1 MDIKEQYD
9 LWDSFLQR
17 WPREKLNE
25 MTLEQY
31 ISVDD
36 KDTFTYWLETK
47 TRELG
52 SIQGNTSAKFGI
64 YKRSGKPKE
73 QSGIEHGAIYSWRTR
88 YDKYGVTQEG
98 VFKYVKEVITS
109 VAKAAYE
116 GDLDSIEKIDFS
128 PLVKWKIAF
137 LYLNRQS
144 PILINT
150 FSKEMLQVL
159 VDENGDQTYTEL
171 YQALIKEKG
180 NKDLLAFG
188 MECWDKAN
196 SKKQAIANR
205 ELLSHFLHIQQ
216 FKKYYHNWPM
226 DVRDNFCNL
235 IREAKKQKLD
245 VFTTNM
251 ESGDVIRLGRKDL
264 NIEQAKSVFAGI
276 TPQQDSIKFEQRYEH
291 RDKYLTSPVT
301 DKLINSIV
309 HSKVLSRYADEFP
322 IDRDS
327 YLPKDYL
334 ADGLETVDSDAI
346 GIEGNDV
353 MNKIIPLNQILFGPP
368 GTGKTYHTIE
378 AAVNA
383 AEPTFTW
390 ADRDELKAKY
400 DVLVN
405 EKRIRFVTFHQSFG
419 YEEFVEGIKPDV
431 SDSDAICYSVESGIF
446 KQICED
452 ATLSVL
458 PNNSSI
464 NKDGRVWKIS
474 IEGAHPNKTKEYC
487 LKENIAAIGWCDTG
501 DLSLPEKNQYFQELG
516 KNDQNSLLYF
526 CQEMME
532 GDLIVCIDSST
543 SIEAVGVI
551 IGPYQYIS
559 TGLPVREDYTHQR
572 RVQWLQQ
579 GFTVDL
585 KELNDNKRFS
595 LPTCYPLDRMSVSD
609 VLRHLEASN
618 VFLPD
623 IQQAA
628 QKQNYVLVIDEINR
642 GNISKIFGELI
653 TLIEPS
659 KREGNDEALKLS
671 LPYSG
676 KPFSVP
682 NNLYIIGTMNT
693 ADRSLTML
701 DTALRRRFDF
711 VEMMPDP
718 EILENAAVKGIDL
731 TQLLTTLNQR
741 IEVLYYRE
749 HTLGHAFFIPVKEAI
764 AESEDIAFQ
773 KLIGVFQNKIIPL
786 LQEYFF
792 EDWQKIR
799 LVLGDNQKPAVLQFV
814 TEEKQTDSD
823 LETLFGKSHGLNQY
837 GDEQCRYGLKP
848 LDDAAWRNKAAYV
861 AIYDITAALT
871 MSVNQQNTNLDTDT
885 GDAS

>member
-1 MDIKEQYD
+1 MDIKEQYQ
-9 LWDSFLQR
+9 LWDSFLKQ

-25 MTLEQY
+25 LTLEQY
-31 ISVDD
+31 VSVDD
-36 KDTFTYWLETK
+36 QNTFTYWLETK
-47 TRELG
+47 VGALG
-52 SIQGNTSAKFGI
+52 SIKGNTSAKFGI
-64 YKRSGKPKE
+64 YKRKKE
-73 QSGIEHGAIYSWRTR
+73 DLNTQNGIKNGDVYSWWKFLGETETEAFSTVKKHILDIVDAVSQGAL
-88 YDKYGVTQEG
+88 DK
-98 VFKYVKEVITS
+98 
-109 VAKAAYE
+109 
-116 GDLDSIEKIDFS
+116 IEEIYFS
-128 PLVKWKIAF
+128 SMVKWKIAF
-137 LYLNRQS
+137 LYQNRES
-144 PILINT
+144 PCLINI
-150 FSKEMLQVL
+150 FSKPMLQVL
-159 VDENGDQTYTEL
+159 VDENGNNTYTEL
-171 YQALIKEKG
+171 YQSLMGKRSNVDIISYGEA
-180 NKDLLAFG
+180 
-188 MECWDKAN
+188 CWINASN
-196 SKKQAIANR
+196 KKQAIENQKILSQFFHVEQFEKNYRNWSQDVIQGFCDLISEAN
-205 ELLSHFLHIQQ
+205 
-216 FKKYYHNWPM
+216 
-226 DVRDNFCNL
+226 
-235 IREAKKQKLD
+235 KQEID
-245 VFTTNM
+245 VFTTKMNT
-251 ESGDVIRLGRKDL
+251 GTVIRLGRKEL
-264 NIEQAKSVFAGI
+264 NTEKAIDVLAGL
-276 TPQQDSIKFEQRYEH
+276 TPQQDTIKYQDQDYSGSINDELIQHLKLSKILN
-291 RDKYLTSPVT
+291 KYVG
-301 DKLINSIV
+301 K
-309 HSKVLSRYADEFP
+309 YP
-322 IDRDS
+322 ITRKA

-334 ADGLETVDSDAI
+334 TDGSNSDDIDSVSSEEKFVI
-346 GIEGNDV
+346 
-353 MNKIIPLNQILFGPP
+353 NKTLPLNQILFGPP

-378 AAVNA
+378 AAVKA

-390 ADRDELKAKY
+390 SDRDELKAKY

-741 IEVLYYRE
+741 IEVLYDRE

>member
-1 MDIKEQYD
+1 MDIKEQYQ
-9 LWDSFLQR
+9 LWDSFLKQ

-25 MTLEQY
+25 LTLEQY
-31 ISVDD
+31 VSVDD
-36 KDTFTYWLETK
+36 QNTFTYWLETK
-47 TRELG
+47 VGALG
-52 SIQGNTSAKFGI
+52 SIKGNTSAKFGI
-64 YKRSGKPKE
+64 YKRKKE
-73 QSGIEHGAIYSWRTR
+73 DLNTQNGIKNGDVYSWWKFLGETETEAFSTVKKHILDIVDAVSQGAL
-88 YDKYGVTQEG
+88 DK
-98 VFKYVKEVITS
+98 
-109 VAKAAYE
+109 
-116 GDLDSIEKIDFS
+116 IEEIYFS
-128 PLVKWKIAF
+128 SMVKWKIAF
-137 LYLNRQS
+137 LYQNRES
-144 PILINT
+144 PCLINI
-150 FSKEMLQVL
+150 FSKPMLQVL
-159 VDENGDQTYTEL
+159 VDENGNNTYTEL
-171 YQALIKEKG
+171 YQSLMGKRSNVDIISYGEA
-180 NKDLLAFG
+180 
-188 MECWDKAN
+188 CWINASN
-196 SKKQAIANR
+196 KKQAIENQKILSQFFHVEQFEKNYRNWSQDVIQGFCDLISEAN
-205 ELLSHFLHIQQ
+205 
-216 FKKYYHNWPM
+216 
-226 DVRDNFCNL
+226 
-235 IREAKKQKLD
+235 KQEID
-245 VFTTNM
+245 VFTTKMNT
-251 ESGDVIRLGRKDL
+251 DTVIRLGRKEL
-264 NIEQAKSVFAGI
+264 NTEKAIDVLAGL
-276 TPQQDSIKFEQRYEH
+276 TPQQDTIKYQDQDYSGSINDELIQHLKLSKILN
-291 RDKYLTSPVT
+291 KYVG
-301 DKLINSIV
+301 K
-309 HSKVLSRYADEFP
+309 YP
-322 IDRDS
+322 ITRKA

-334 ADGLETVDSDAI
+334 TDGSNSDDIDSVSSEEKFVI
-346 GIEGNDV
+346 
-353 MNKIIPLNQILFGPP
+353 NKTLPLNQILFGPP

-378 AAVNA
+378 AAVKA

-390 ADRDELKAKY
+390 SDRDELKAKY

-741 IEVLYYRE
+741 IEVLYDRE